1 MGNRARLLKASE
13 TKRQNPQ
20 TPRDAQGRI
29 ERLGR
34 KRAREGRRL
43 EGLEEGTH
51 LHTSTAVKVVAMNE
65 RIGAYTDILGRLT
78 ETSDSDEILDGF
90 PIGKEHKKL
99 ATQVV
104 EEVGVSD
111 LSRTNRLLTALK
123 KAGRLDNEVTSL
135 MVDGRRSRQRWWWRV
150 K

>member
-1 MGNRARLLKASE
+1 MSNRARLLEASG

-29 ERLGR
+29 ERLER
-34 KRAREGRRL
+34 KRVREWRRL
-43 EGLEEGTH
+43 EGLEEGTY
-51 LHTSTAVKVVAMNE
+51 LHTSTVAKVVAMDK

-78 ETSDSDEILDGF
+78 ETSDSDKILDGF
-90 PIGKEHKKL
+90 PVGKEHKKL
-99 ATQVV
+99 ATQVG
-104 EEVGVSD
+104 EDAGVSD
-111 LSRTNRLLTALK
+111 LGRTNRLLTALK
-123 KAGRLDNEVTSL
+123 KAGRLDNEITSL